1 LWIFFGTSNHHSALN
16 FVHMKNHYKKGT
28 WSLFML
34 VVCLMPSL
42 TEANSITRKLI
53 PEGQCAGDLTLST
66 QAEVDAFPATHSCS
80 EIIGTLTISGSDI
93 TNLDSLYLLA
103 RVGKLA
109 ILSNANLSNI
119 DGLSGLTYAGG
130 VPGGDPFSVTI
141 SGNTVLSSL
150 HGLSSLQNIGKGLLI
165 GGNGITSLNGLNNLT
180 STGGVIQIDGNPSL
194 VNLDGLNSLTSTGT
208 FSGASMVIARNPSLV
223 SLTGLNSLKS
233 LPGRLIINSNNS
245 LSSLNG
251 LDSLTRIDGSLYLV
265 SNPSLSNID
274 ALSALT
280 AIGGS
285 GESLLLISN
294 NSLLTNLNGLSS
306 LKSISG
312 TSNTTQL
319 IIDNN
324 SSLVDLTGL
333 SSLEKLQGS
342 LRVSSNP
349 MLQNLDGLGGLTTIS
364 GSLQITDNN
373 SLLGLQA
380 LSLTS
385 IGVLN
390 QESLIIRGNPGLKN
404 LEGLES
410 LSTIPGGTEIAS
422 NASLKDLSGLESVT
436 TIGGTLFTCCPQQLQ
451 GTLRIT
457 GNPLLKN
464 VDAFSNVTSVY
475 HGIFIRDNASLK
487 NLDGFSSLTEIKV
500 AGLPGTNPPAR
511 LEITN
516 NESLIQINGL
526 SSLTI
531 MGGSAASVTV
541 TNNPSLIHCCGLYP
555 LLHNGLGCSPQPS
568 CGTITISGNGAG
580 CTKEDILAGG
590 SCSLGTVRIVTTA
603 TASRSATDEISSES
617 DKDQDQLIVLYPNPG
632 KGTFNLEM
640 KDDLFG
646 DYKLVVYD
654 LSKGV
659 IKEQT
664 VLKEVKILK
673 TEIDLGHVPKG
684 MYVLAI
690 HRSNGESLERKF
702 FVVD

>member
-1 LWIFFGTSNHHSALN
+1 MENL
-16 FVHMKNHYKKGT
+16 YKKGT
-28 WSLFML
+28 WALFVL
-34 VVCLMPSL
+34 IVCLLPSL
-42 TEANSITRKLI
+42 TKASVITRKLI

-80 EIIGTLTISGSDI
+80 EITGTLTISGNDI
-93 TNLDSLYLLA
+93 INLDSLYLLT

-119 DGLSGLTYAGG
+119 DGLSGLMYVGG

-141 SGNTVLSSL
+141 SGNTVLPNL

-165 GGNGITSLNGLNNLT
+165 GGNGITSLNGLNNLN

-223 SLTGLNSLKS
+223 NLTGLSSLRS

-251 LDSLTRIDGSLYLV
+251 LDSLTRINGSLYLV

-312 TSNTTQL
+312 PINTTQL
-319 IIDNN
+319 IIDSN

-342 LRVSSNP
+342 LLVTSNP
-349 MLQNLDGLGGLTTIS
+349 LLQSLDGLGGLTTLS
-364 GSLQITDNN
+364 GSLQITNNN
-373 SLLGLQA
+373 SLYGLQA

-410 LSTIPGGTEIAS
+410 LSTIPGGIEIAS
-422 NASLKDLSGLESVT
+422 NASLKDLGGLESVT
-436 TIGGTLFTCCPQQLQ
+436 SIGGTLFTCCPQQLQ

-475 HGIFIRDNASLK
+475 HGIFISNNASLK

-516 NESLIQINGL
+516 NESLTQINGL

-541 TNNPSLIHCCGLYP
+541 TDNSSLIHCCGLYP

-580 CTKEDILAGG
+580 CTAADILAGG
-590 SCSLGTVRIVTTA
+590 SCSLGTARIATTA
-603 TASRSATDEISSES
+603 TDLSPTEETSNNES
-617 DKDQDQLIVLYPNPG
+617 DKDQQVVLYPNPG
-632 KGTFNLEM
+632 KGTFNLEV
-640 KDDLFG
+640 KDG
-646 DYKLVVYD
+646 SMGTYKLVVYD

-664 VLKEVKILK
+664 ILKDVKILK
-673 TEIDLGHVPKG
+673 TEIDLSQVPKG

-690 HRSNGESLERKF
+690 QRSTGESLERKLV
-702 FVVD
+702 VVD